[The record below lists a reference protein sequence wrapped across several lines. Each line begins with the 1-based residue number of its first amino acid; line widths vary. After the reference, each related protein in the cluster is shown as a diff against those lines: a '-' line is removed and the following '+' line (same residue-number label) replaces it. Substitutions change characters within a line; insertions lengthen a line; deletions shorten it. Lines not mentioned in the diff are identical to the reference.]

1 MQPNTDPET
10 PGSVFLDTNKNP
22 LTVYARQGPMDAII
36 TALSTSVLGT
46 LRVLAIL
53 LAGFF
58 ASRWP
63 KSERG
68 STNHMCAGLH
78 VLGVCM

>member
-1 MQPNTDPET
+1 
-10 PGSVFLDTNKNP
+10 
-22 LTVYARQGPMDAII
+22 MDAII

-63 KSERG
+63 KSEPLLTKETCRAF
-68 STNHMCAGLH
+68 SR
-78 VLGVCM
+78 